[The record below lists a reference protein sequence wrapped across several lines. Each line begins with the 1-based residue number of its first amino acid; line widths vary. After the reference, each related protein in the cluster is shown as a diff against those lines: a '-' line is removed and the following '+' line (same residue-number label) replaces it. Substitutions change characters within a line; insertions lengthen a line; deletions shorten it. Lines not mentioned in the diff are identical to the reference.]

1 MSQDEILNKI
11 LAQTESQTEALNRH
25 IEYDFKK
32 DEDMMEAI
40 KESTQ
45 CMQKLDKKLD
55 LHIQKMTYELAN
67 INELDQQQNALLDE
81 HIKRTTIAERRLDAL
96 EEPRKYIKTTMKVLL
111 TIGGVTGAI
120 YSIMRFFGG

>member
-1 MSQDEILNKI
+1 MAQDEILNKI
-11 LAQTESQTEALNRH
+11 LAQTEAQTQALNQH

-55 LHIQKMTYELAN
+55 LHIQKMTYELSN

-81 HIKRTTIAERRLDAL
+81 HIKRTTLAEKRLDTL
-96 EEPRKYIKTTMKVLL
+96 EEPRKYIRTTAKIVM
-111 TIGGVTGAI
+111 TIGAVAGAV
-120 YSIMRFFGG
+120 YSIMRFFDV